1 MLKYTLLHPEILEAL
16 GRAGHGA
23 KVVIADANYPFST
36 RTNPSAQRVYL
47 NVAPGLV
54 NATDVLRVL
63 VDAIPIECAEI
74 AVNDDGVESTI
85 IDSFRQILPAGT
97 PITSHRR
104 YAFYELCL
112 DSSVALVIATG
123 EQRTFSNIVLTIGV
137 VTS

>member
-85 IDSFRQILPAGT
+85 IDAFRQILPAGT

-104 YAFYELCL
+104 YAFYNVCL